1 MAGSSLFVAAD
12 VASTF
17 GADST
22 QDVEV
27 RNIAFKFENGLTF
40 SMAVGR
46 GSYSSDREIDISEKP
61 KTSVEVALYDDNGV
75 WYTKSFWAY
84 AYGTDPGDDVAGNV
98 SVDEIPYLLMVAKT
112 WEIS

>member
-1 MAGSSLFVAAD
+1 MSSLFVAAY

-27 RNIAFKFENGLTF
+27 RNIVFKFENGLTF

-46 GSYSSDREIDISEKP
+46 GSYCSDREIDISEKP
-61 KTSVEVALYDDNGV
+61 KTSVEVALYDENGV
-75 WYTKSFWAY
+75 WYTKSFWRHAY
-84 AYGTDPGDDVAGNV
+84 DEDLYDDVASGV
-98 SVDEIPYLLMVAKT
+98 DVDEIPYLLMVAKT
-112 WEIS
+112 WEISQ